1 MPRHYFQCNVV
12 ISVYLVGILENETHC
27 CFTLGVVIRPTCPCH
42 PCPSSNTY
50 VSFIIHLHT
59 KRHCSLLK
67 DGNLKNTM
75 LESRWSVGP
84 NSTET
89 CHLLAITRLI
99 LPMRALLFSFPTF
112 DSWCLLW
119 QLSNYYFLLQ
129 VCLGI
134 SFWTYF
140 LILTSG
146 RLLVALAR
154 CTLTSFPSNFF
165 LCFNVY
171 ATWNWIQYLTHLS
184 YFQYGVLVTHKVW
197 CSNEL
202 RTSVSHPV
210 YGWLLWVMV
219 LFCIIHEETLICQS
233 FCAVSF
239 A

>member
-1 MPRHYFQCNVV
+1 MPRHYFQCSVA

-67 DGNLKNTM
+67 DGNLKNTV

-146 RLLVALAR
+146 RLLVALVR
-154 CTLTSFPSNFF
+154 CTLTSLPNNFF
-165 LCFNVY
+165 Y
-171 ATWNWIQYLTHLS
+171 ASMYMPPGTESSIWHIWII
-184 YFQYGVLVTHKVW
+184 
-197 CSNEL
+197 SN
-202 RTSVSHPV
+202 
-210 YGWLLWVMV
+210 MV
-219 LFCIIHEETLICQS
+219 C
-233 FCAVSF
+233 
-239 A
+239 